1 MGAQVADSQRD
12 EVSLLEE
19 ARARLEATLA
29 TDENWRAL
37 MRGSAFAPD
46 EDAAARRARDTR
58 LEMALADNGI
68 YCAWRHVGEAIAAL
82 RGYEVDAGVSRRS
95 PQSELPQEIAEL
107 IRRRADE
114 EERSASDEELE
125 HPSAVS
131 VAAPSPPPPVGSPR
145 ENAAGVAQQPLHQEA
160 AVTFVARELAAT
172 AVERTAKRLPLR
184 DRLRDIAAE
193 PKAQARAF
201 SASKAGNEEADV
213 TILTAEAIEQR
224 ALDEGRKLAVARFRK
239 ALFGESS

>member
-1 MGAQVADSQRD
+1 MGAQVADSHQD

-19 ARARLEATLA
+19 VRARLEAALA

-37 MRGSAFAPD
+37 MRGPAFASE

-58 LEMALADNGI
+58 LEMALADNGV

-82 RGYEVDAGVSRRS
+82 RGYDADAGVRRRS

-114 EERSASDEELE
+114 EERSASFGELQQ
-125 HPSAVS
+125 PAAVP
-131 VAAPSPPPPVGSPR
+131 ATAPFPTLTVGSPL
-145 ENAAGVAQQPLHQEA
+145 ESAAGIVQPPLRQEA
-160 AVTFVARELAAT
+160 AVTFVAREPAA
-172 AVERTAKRLPLR
+172 AVVERTAQRLPLR

-193 PKAQARAF
+193 PKAQARTF

-213 TILTAEAIEQR
+213 TILTTEAIEQR
-224 ALDEGRKLAVARFRK
+224 ALAERRRLAVARFRK
-239 ALFGESS
+239 ALLGE